1 MIVVPVK
8 TDKDDGVVA
17 SLFGKAKFFS
27 TINDKGEISTH
38 TNVLSNG
45 IQVAQWFKSIGV
57 KSAILSHLGETPFQ
71 ALLKNGIE
79 VYFAGN
85 ERISLNDVLQKF
97 RDGSLPKVTKENF
110 GRLLGEG
117 EHHHEEGEHDH
128 GGGCCSH

>member
-8 TDKDDGVVA
+8 TDKDEGVVA
-17 SLFGKAKFFS
+17 PLFGKAKFFS
-27 TINDKGEISTH
+27 TINDKGEINTH

-71 ALLKNGIE
+71 ALLKNDIE

-85 ERISLNDVLQKF
+85 ERISLSDVLQKF
-97 RDGSLPKVTKENF
+97 RDGVLPRVTKENF
-110 GRLLGEG
+110 GSLLGEG

-128 GGGCCSH
+128 GGCCCSH